1 MTETEFA
8 TLSRQV
14 IDRIEEVLAAC
25 RTWGVESENR
35 PQRGQFL
42 PPSCPIARLW
52 GKKAV
57 KNGPLRPIC
66 SPTIPKSDRLLDGA
80 DIDFDLNRKGD
91 GIFEVGFENGTKLV
105 INSQALMRQNWV
117 AARSGGFHFSQQQ
130 DAWIDTRSGPFFTAF
145 MPRSR

>member
-1 MTETEFA
+1 MRPGSLSDLGRRKRKSAPARTVFA
-8 TLSRQV
+8 AF
-14 IDRIEEVLAAC
+14 AAAK
-25 RTWGVESENR
+25 
-35 PQRGQFL
+35 
-42 PPSCPIARLW
+42 ARLW